1 MIELPESDTF
11 YQVTGVVRNIYNTS
25 YGNFYLYNLEESVY
39 ITVYGL
45 TKEQVSSN
53 DKSFATLGIKEGDIV
68 TLMGTRSD
76 YNGTAQI
83 GGPAYYV
90 SHTSPEYEVTLEV
103 EGEGQASLSANKVEN
118 GKSVTLTVSANEGY
132 KLASIKANDKNISLV
147 ANQEEYEITVNAKT
161 TIKVTFIEDSGQGE
175 EEQGFVLLTD
185 VTKLQVGDKIVIA
198 AMGFDYAISTTQNT
212 NNRAQAAITRL
223 GNTITF
229 GEDVLVLTVEAGTKA
244 NTFAFNTGSGY
255 LYAASTSKN
264 YLKTET
270 TLSDNSSWEITISAD
285 GVATI
290 KAQGTNTKNWMRYN
304 STNNPPLFAC
314 YGSGQADI
322 CIYRESAGGTITPV
336 EKTDAEKVALDKNAL
351 TLPSTTE
358 ENLTLP
364 TSGANGTTISWSS
377 SDEDVIALDGFVIR
391 QAEDVEVTLT
401 ATIKLNDVTDTKEF
415 TITVVAEKAP
425 IEAVIYELV
434 TDASTLKAGD
444 KIIIVSSVKD
454 VAMSTTQNG
463 NNRGEIAITKL
474 TNSISVT
481 DSEVQVL
488 TVQDGNKTGTLAF
501 YTGAGYLY
509 AASSSSNYL
518 RTETALSDNSSWSI
532 TIDENGIATI
542 IAQGT
547 NSKNKIQYNQSSSIF
562 ACYASDSTT
571 QKGVNIYRA
580 TSSN

>member
-1 MIELPESDTF
+1 M
-11 YQVTGVVRNIYNTS
+11 
-25 YGNFYLYNLEESVY
+25 
-39 ITVYGL
+39 
-45 TKEQVSSN
+45 
-53 DKSFATLGIKEGDIV
+53 
-68 TLMGTRSD
+68 
-76 YNGTAQI
+76 
-83 GGPAYYV
+83 
-90 SHTSPEYEVTLEV
+90 
-103 EGEGQASLSANKVEN
+103 
-118 GKSVTLTVSANEGY
+118 
-132 KLASIKANDKNISLV
+132 
-147 ANQEEYEITVNAKT
+147 
-161 TIKVTFIEDSGQGE
+161 
-175 EEQGFVLLTD
+175 
-185 VTKLQVGDKIVIA
+185 
-198 AMGFDYAISTTQNT
+198 
-212 NNRAQAAITRL
+212 
-223 GNTITF
+223 
-229 GEDVLVLTVEAGTKA
+229 
-244 NTFAFNTGSGY
+244 
-255 LYAASTSKN
+255 
-264 YLKTET
+264 
-270 TLSDNSSWEITISAD
+270 
-285 GVATI
+285 
-290 KAQGTNTKNWMRYN
+290 
-304 STNNPPLFAC
+304 
-314 YGSGQADI
+314 
-322 CIYRESAGGTITPV
+322 
-336 EKTDAEKVALDKNAL
+336 ALDKNAL